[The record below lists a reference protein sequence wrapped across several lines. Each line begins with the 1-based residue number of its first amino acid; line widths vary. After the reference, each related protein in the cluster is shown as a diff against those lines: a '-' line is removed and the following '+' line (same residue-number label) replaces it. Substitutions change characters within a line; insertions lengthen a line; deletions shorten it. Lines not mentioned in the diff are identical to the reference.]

1 MLRIVEKSWISDAGR
16 RLWRV
21 VAAERQ
27 VIVRTH
33 GMVRHVRIS
42 RGAHA
47 GACLAL
53 AAGVGWI
60 VYSSA
65 AYFALH
71 DTVRQR
77 EAEIARGEES
87 YRQLTRSVGESR
99 RRFLTIAGALE
110 RNHTQL
116 VGMIGQNRTLLGD
129 LESLRGKLQ
138 TAEDMR
144 RETDQH
150 RETLKRQL
158 SQLEGEV
165 VQAETRNTKLAN
177 TLESATSRLS
187 DGLAEKTEERTHGER
202 MKSRVVHLES
212 RLSDVRR
219 SQESLLGRITDATIS
234 DIERAEAVIT
244 RTGLSADRLIQHG
257 PQSREASGGPFFPI
271 DATTAGPFELGLTS
285 LYTHMDRWETLQRL
299 VRHLPLMSPVDQ
311 YYVASRFGRRRDPFN
326 KRWAVHKGLDLAGP
340 AGQKIRSPA
349 IGTVVYAGRKGRFG
363 RFIEID
369 HGFGVHTRYGHL
381 RRVLVKKGQRVTHR
395 QDIGI
400 LGNSGRSTGP
410 HLHYEIVVDGKQV
423 NPSKFLK
430 AGRNVFQG

>member
-1 MLRIVEKSWISDAGR
+1 MLRIADRLRISSAGR

-21 VAAERQ
+21 VSAERQ

-33 GMVRHVRIS
+33 GIVRHVRIS

-53 AAGVGWI
+53 AVGLCWT
-60 VYSSA
+60 VYSSF
-65 AYFALH
+65 AYITLQ

-77 EAEIARGEES
+77 EAEIVRGEES
-87 YRQLTRSVGESR
+87 YRQLTRDVGESR
-99 RRFLTIAGALE
+99 RRFLAIAGALE

-116 VGMIGQNRTLLGD
+116 VGMMGQNRTLLGD
-129 LESLRGKLQ
+129 LNSLRGKLR
-138 TAEDMR
+138 TAEDER
-144 RETDQH
+144 RETDDH
-150 RETLKRQL
+150 KEVLKRQL
-158 SQLEGEV
+158 LQLEGEV
-165 VQAETRNTKLAN
+165 VQAETRNAELAD
-177 TLESATSRLS
+177 TLESATSRLTNALVENS
-187 DGLAEKTEERTHGER
+187 EERTRDQR

-219 SQESLLGRITDATIS
+219 SQETLLGRITDATVS
-234 DIERAEAVIT
+234 DIARAEAVII
-244 RTGLSADRLIQHG
+244 RTGLSADRLIQLG
-257 PQSREASGGPFFPI
+257 PQSLDASGGPFVPI

-311 YYVASRFGRRRDPFN
+311 YYVASRFGRRRDPIN

-340 AGQKIRSPA
+340 MGQKIRSPA
-349 IGTVVYAGRKGRFG
+349 IGTIVYAGRKGRFG

-381 RRVLVKKGQRVTHR
+381 RRILVKKGQRVTHR
-395 QDIGI
+395 QDIGL

-423 NPSKFLK
+423 NPSKFFK